1 MILERERERDIR
13 GRLGGNRVT
22 RKPSSVGDFENSVF
36 SKPYVL
42 PAKYIYIFTFFIY
55 FWYVV
60 RVFFFFF
67 FFGGESVSRLQTT
80 ETK

>member
-1 MILERERERDIR
+1 M
-13 GRLGGNRVT
+13 T

-36 SKPYVL
+36 SKLYVL

-67 FFGGESVSRLQTT
+67 FWGESVSRLQTT

>member
-36 SKPYVL
+36 SKLYVL
-42 PAKYIYIFTFFIY
+42 PAKYIYIYSLFLFIFGMSY
-55 FWYVV
+55 A
-60 RVFFFFF
+60 FFFFF
-67 FFGGESVSRLQTT
+67 FFLG
-80 ETK
+80 

>member
-1 MILERERERDIR
+1 M
-13 GRLGGNRVT
+13 
-22 RKPSSVGDFENSVF
+22 PSSVGDFENSVF
-36 SKPYVL
+36 SKLYVL

-67 FFGGESVSRLQTT
+67 FLGGVNLFLDYRPQRRN
-80 ETK
+80 KQDK

>member
-1 MILERERERDIR
+1 M
-13 GRLGGNRVT
+13 
-22 RKPSSVGDFENSVF
+22 PSSVGDFENSVF
-36 SKPYVL
+36 SKLYVL

-67 FFGGESVSRLQTT
+67 FFGGSESVSRLQTT